1 LSFSPKTIFL
11 IGYRGSGKSSV
22 ARLVSECLGW
32 HALDM
37 DAVIEARRGLSVREI
52 FAKEGEAAFR
62 RLESDLLREVC
73 RLRHRVVATGGG
85 VILDVDNRAC
95 LRESGLVIWLT
106 AKPETLWQRIS
117 QDATTL
123 ERRPDLN
130 VGGLAEIE
138 HLLHVREPHYR
149 ECANMIVKTDDR
161 TPEEVARE
169 ILAQV
174 NRE

>member
-1 LSFSPKTIFL
+1 MSFSPNTIFL
-11 IGYRGSGKSSV
+11 IGYRGSGKSNV
-22 ARLVSECLGW
+22 ARLVAEGLGW
-32 HALDM
+32 HAMDM
-37 DAVIEARRGLSVREI
+37 DALIESRRGLNVREI

-62 RLESDLLREVC
+62 RLETDMLQEVC
-73 RLRHRVVATGGG
+73 RLRHQVIATGGG
-85 VILDVDNRAC
+85 VILEVDNRAC

-106 AKPETLWQRIS
+106 GKPETLWQRIR

-130 VGGLAEIE
+130 VGGLAEIV

-174 NRE
+174 SQE

>member
-1 LSFSPKTIFL
+1 MSFSPKTIFL
-11 IGYRGSGKSSV
+11 IGYRGTGKSTV
-22 ARLVSECLGW
+22 ARLVAEGLGW
-32 HALDM
+32 HAMDM
-37 DAVIEARRGLSVREI
+37 DALIESRRGLSVREI

-62 RLESDLLREVC
+62 QLESDLLREVC
-73 RLRHRVVATGGG
+73 RLRHHVIATGGG
-85 VILDVDNRAC
+85 VILDVDNRVC

-138 HLLHVREPHYR
+138 YLLHVREPHYR
-149 ECANMIVKTDDR
+149 ECANMIVATDDR

-174 NRE
+174 SRE